1 MADFSRRIDHLALA
15 VHDLEAAADFY
26 RRLGLQVGARN
37 RHPWGTENRLAQFR
51 SSFLE
56 LITVGDD
63 PSQIQPHAP
72 GRFSF
77 GGFVRDYLER
87 REGLAMFVLDSA
99 DAEADAAHF
108 AAKGVSSFEPFFFE
122 RKGRRPNGSET
133 HVAFTLAF
141 AFDDAIP
148 DASFFVCQQHFPE
161 NFWNAELQK
170 HPNGAS
176 SVSAVTL
183 GVAEPKAHTAF
194 LSAFTGVPAS
204 EDGATFRLQ
213 NGGAL
218 RVEKSAA
225 NGFVSFSVAVPDLA
239 RQAAILNEA
248 GVAHEETSDGLIV
261 KNAFGVNIVFAPAEP
276 R

>member
-1 MADFSRRIDHLALA
+1 MTAPSRRIDHLVLA
-15 VHDLEAAADFY
+15 VRDLEAAADFY
-26 RRLGLQVGARN
+26 RRLGFQVGARN
-37 RHPWGTENRLAQFR
+37 RHPWGTENRLVQFR

-77 GGFVRDYLER
+77 GAFVRDYLER

-99 DAEADAAHF
+99 DAKADAAHF
-108 AAKGVSSFEPFFFE
+108 AAKGIGSFEPFFFE
-122 RKGRRPNGSET
+122 RKGRRPDGSET

-141 AFDDAIP
+141 AFDAAIP

-176 SVSAVTL
+176 NVSAVTL
-183 GVAEPKAHTAF
+183 SVAEPKAHTAF
-194 LSAFTGVPAS
+194 LSGFTGVPAG
-204 EDGATFRLQ
+204 EDGAAFHLQ
-213 NGGAL
+213 DGGAL

-225 NGFVSFSVAVPDLA
+225 NGFVSFAVAVPDLA
-239 RQAAILNEA
+239 RQAALLADA
-248 GVAHEETSDGLIV
+248 GIACEETPDGLAV
-261 KNAFGVNIVFAPAEP
+261 SAKQAFGVKIIFAQGA
-276 R
+276 